1 MDYHEIIRKMI
12 GPINPVGETNED
24 NRRFE
29 NLKKTTELVDKLIY
43 DIDAVIPN
51 KTRVE
56 FSMKR
61 AGEFADQFF
70 KDLGINE

>member
-1 MDYHEIIRKMI
+1 MDDHEIVSKLI
-12 GPINPVGETNED
+12 GPIRPIGETNID
-24 NRRFE
+24 NERFK
-29 NLKKTTELVDKLIY
+29 NLKRLTILVDKLIY

-70 KDLGINE
+70 SSLGIGE